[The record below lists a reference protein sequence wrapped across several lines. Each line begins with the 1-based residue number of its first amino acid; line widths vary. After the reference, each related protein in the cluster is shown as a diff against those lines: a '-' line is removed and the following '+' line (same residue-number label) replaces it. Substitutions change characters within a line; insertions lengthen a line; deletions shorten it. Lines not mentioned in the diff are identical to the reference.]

1 MTRLLRSQKTL
12 ILNQSLNCKEKED
25 EGRWKKMKNLIIKF
39 TNINISYIS
48 SNSGVFTGT
57 NSQLNWQVNWKSNT
71 GFGEITGY
79 DNLASHIV
87 NIINDN
93 DVIDS
98 DFSEHSS

>member
-1 MTRLLRSQKTL
+1 M
-12 ILNQSLNCKEKED
+12 E
-25 EGRWKKMKNLIIKF
+25 NLIIKF
-39 TNINISYIS
+39 TNINISCIS

-57 NSQLNWQVNWKSNT
+57 NSQSDWQVDRKSNT

-79 DNLASHIV
+79 NNLSSQIV

-98 DFSEHSS
+98 YFSEHVNFENEPVSQS